1 MWLSCEAL
9 LQMVIPLGALYPMVN
24 PLVVL
29 HQNVMPV
36 FLVYLMCLYQI
47 VSLQFLYMFF
57 VLKVLRF
64 GIT

>member
-1 MWLSCEAL
+1 MWLPCETL
-9 LQMVIPLGALYPMVN
+9 LQMVIPLESFYPMVN

-29 HQNVMPV
+29 HQNVIPV
-36 FLVYLMCLYQI
+36 FLVCLICLYQI

-57 VLKVLRF
+57 VLKVLCF